1 MEGRYVEMMGTAKVL
16 AETCMQIQKGEQ
28 VLILTD
34 WNYQECL
41 GGAALQ
47 EAIISTLNGMDAEVL
62 TLFMK
67 AREGHGE
74 LPPIICQAMKMADA
88 VITVPTEGLT
98 HTQALKD
105 AMAAGT
111 RVLMMPCAGEV
122 GNHDEIILK
131 MMPKSKE
138 EITMLATLSL
148 KVEEIV
154 HIAREI
160 RLVTELGTDFTLCVG
175 PAGTILGDWG
185 ACTGILTPGR
195 AQHIPTWQLAFGVEQ
210 GSAEGRFVVDGSIS
224 PMGRPLKEPVTFTVK
239 AGYIVDITGGGDA
252 AYYKSLMEAADNPD
266 VYNIAELGFGT
277 NPKGKI
283 TGHPLGDERLYGSAH
298 IGMGSNVVLG
308 GDILADWWHEDAT
321 FSKVT
326 AYADGKLFMDRGE
339 FVF

>member
-1 MEGRYVEMMGTAKVL
+1 MNERDMEMMDTAKVL
-16 AETCMQIQKGEQ
+16 AETCMQVKTGEQ

-47 EAIISTLNGMDAEVL
+47 EAIIATLNGMDAEVI

-67 AREGHGE
+67 ARQGHGE
-74 LPPIICQAMKMADA
+74 LPQLICEAMKMVDV
-88 VITVPTEGLT
+88 VITIPTEGIT

-105 AMAAGT
+105 AMATGT

-122 GNHDEIILK
+122 GHHDEIILK
-131 MMPKSKE
+131 MMPKTKKE
-138 EITMLATLSL
+138 IEELAALSL
-148 KVEEIV
+148 KVEAIV
-154 HIAREI
+154 RDARQI
-160 RLVTELGTDFTLCVG
+160 RLVTELGTDLTLDVG
-175 PAGTILGDWG
+175 QKGEILGGWG

-195 AQHIPTWQLAFGVEQ
+195 AQHVPTGQLAFGVTQ
-210 GSAEGRFVVDGSIS
+210 GSANGVFVVDGSLS
-224 PMGRPLKEPVTFTVK
+224 PMGRPLNEPVTFQVK
-239 AGYIVDITGGGDA
+239 DGYIVRITGGEDA
-252 AYYKSLMEAADNPD
+252 ERYKALMEAVGNPD
-266 VYNIAELGFGT
+266 VFNIAELGFGT

-298 IGMGSNVVLG
+298 IGIGSNVVLG
-308 GDILADWWHEDAT
+308 GDILADWWHEDGT

-326 AYADGKLFMDRGE
+326 AYADGKLFMEHGE